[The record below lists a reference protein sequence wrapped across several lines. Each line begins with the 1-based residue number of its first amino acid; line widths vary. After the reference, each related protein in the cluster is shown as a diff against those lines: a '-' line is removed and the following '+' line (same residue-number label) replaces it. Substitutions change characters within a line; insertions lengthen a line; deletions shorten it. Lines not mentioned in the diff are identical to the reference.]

1 MDEIRLT
8 PRQHEVARL
17 IAAGRSN
24 AEIARELG
32 LSPRTV
38 KMHVGSLRERLG
50 VAHRRQVP
58 LAYLRATGKSPF
70 GGEDGRAAA

>member
-17 IAAGRSN
+17 IATGRSN

-38 KMHVGSLRERLG
+38 KMHVTALRDRLG

-70 GGEDGRAAA
+70 DGEDGRAAA